1 MSPFSESEHRAE
13 SLRRLGRPAEA
24 VAEQG
29 RAASMGADPSYIAEV
44 AGDRASEGDWSEAA
58 RLSARAVA
66 LGADE
71 GAERAVICLRTG
83 DVDGYHRACAAIVAA
98 GPRRRPDDAIAAGW
112 AIGLAP
118 GAVDDYARP
127 LALVDSALARI
138 SRLNPPPDKIREMRR
153 EAMMVRAGVLL
164 RAGRADE
171 ALVELDKAAGLG
183 LSDPFAGL
191 LAAIAHA
198 RAGRV
203 AEAKA
208 RLDGALAAIAAEPG
222 RPASWPEKAGLAVL
236 QAEAERAVMDC
247 GFPADPFA
255 GP

>member
-1 MSPFSESEHRAE
+1 
-13 SLRRLGRPAEA
+13 
-24 VAEQG
+24 
-29 RAASMGADPSYIAEV
+29 MGADPSYIAEV

-71 GAERAVICLRTG
+71 DAERAVISLRTG
-83 DVDGYHRACAAIVAA
+83 DVAGYRRACAAIVAA
-98 GPRRRPDDAIAAGW
+98 LAAGTRRRPDDAIAAGW

-198 RAGRV
+198 RAGRI
-203 AEAKA
+203 AEAKS
-208 RLDGALAAIAAEPG
+208 RLDTALAAIAAEPG